1 MAGFIPSNMNV
12 PYESAKKQYT
22 VTQYQ
27 Y

>member
-1 MAGFIPSNMNV
+1 MVEFVPSYMNV

-22 VTQYQ
+22 VTQCQ